1 MKNVAVL
8 GVSGRQ
14 SAIVWK
20 LAQSP
25 SIETIYF
32 IPGNILQVD
41 KAVSVSIDY
50 HDWEQIDTF
59 LKDKNIAYIIPDG
72 GDMYADGVVD
82 FFTARGYKVFGPT
95 QTASKLEHSKIFS
108 KGFMKKYGI
117 PTVSYEAF
125 GSYPDAKEFIEQ
137 NSTYPIVIKAD
148 GLVRGRGVTIAQ
160 THDEALEV
168 LEELFINQIFG
179 DAGLQVVIEDF
190 AVGPEVSLH
199 VLCDGASYKIL
210 PLAQDHKPLYEGNK
224 GPNTGGMGT
233 YAPVDWV
240 PSDLHTEIE
249 ETIIKPTLAGLQAE
263 GIEFTGLLFPGLM
276 LTKDGPIV
284 LEYNTRFGAPET
296 QSLMMLLDSD
306 LDELFEASVHKR
318 LDSIDL
324 RWKNKYA
331 TTIEVVDDGYP
342 QDLRGRDTEIIVN
355 DELHFD
361 GQIFLTGV
369 VKVDQQLRT
378 KGARIASVTGIG
390 DSLSSALD
398 EAYKGVS
405 LLSFEGKYYRKD
417 IGKIPHDIPKR
428 TN

>member
-1 MKNVAVL
+1 M
-8 GVSGRQ
+8 
-14 SAIVWK
+14 
-20 LAQSP
+20 
-25 SIETIYF
+25 
-32 IPGNILQVD
+32 
-41 KAVSVSIDY
+41 
-50 HDWEQIDTF
+50 
-59 LKDKNIAYIIPDG
+59 
-72 GDMYADGVVD
+72 
-82 FFTARGYKVFGPT
+82 
-95 QTASKLEHSKIFS
+95 
-108 KGFMKKYGI
+108 
-117 PTVSYEAF
+117 
-125 GSYPDAKEFIEQ
+125 
-137 NSTYPIVIKAD
+137 
-148 GLVRGRGVTIAQ
+148 
-160 THDEALEV
+160 
-168 LEELFINQIFG
+168 
-179 DAGLQVVIEDF
+179 
-190 AVGPEVSLH
+190 
-199 VLCDGASYKIL
+199 
-210 PLAQDHKPLYEGNK
+210 
-224 GPNTGGMGT
+224 
-233 YAPVDWV
+233 
-240 PSDLHTEIE
+240 
-249 ETIIKPTLAGLQAE
+249 AGLQAE